1 MSEVKSGQL
10 NNYHYL
16 LRLNYLGSRT
26 FNDLNQYPI
35 FPWLFFDISKI
46 DALLSNEKSDIGQIE
61 TIQST
66 SQDSPITPEPDTEN
80 NELEKL
86 ETMNDNNED
95 LSERLKLRNFIYPI
109 AMQTEERRNI
119 YEENG
124 HSPHGTHYSTAAYVI
139 FYFVRNYPYGEAMIQ
154 LQNYNKENPN
164 RLFTSMG
171 ESLNVLY
178 ENQENRESVPEFFSS
193 FDFYCNLNCT
203 FLGIQNNVALVD
215 DLRVNKG
222 LDISGNLDKDEHLQN
237 IYPIFLRLFVF
248 HLDISGNNNNALHPS
263 NIWLISLTLGVS
275 HFEIS
280 GNDFNDLHP
289 SNI

>member
-1 MSEVKSGQL
+1 MYQSFEVYCQNGKSYFFNLYRKENCENAFKVLSTIREGLASKDKFEFINENTTEESKKIMSEVKSGQL

-193 FDFYCNLNCT
+193 FDF
-203 FLGIQNNVALVD
+203 
-215 DLRVNKG
+215 
-222 LDISGNLDKDEHLQN
+222 
-237 IYPIFLRLFVF
+237 
-248 HLDISGNNNNALHPS
+248 
-263 NIWLISLTLGVS
+263 
-275 HFEIS
+275 
-280 GNDFNDLHP
+280 
-289 SNI
+289 